1 MRAGTA
7 ASATPPTAAAAL
19 AALTINRHRI
29 RRMTM
34 LRLLLFLFTAS
45 ATLLAQQ
52 RAVPPTRSH
61 HPDIPY
67 QSPTSLGAASYAKI
81 LCSAIFVS
89 ERDEQEAK
97 QNSAYFLMVEPDRSK
112 PVTATVDRSAK
123 RVRVTV
129 ADVTRTA
136 AFYGDQGCVIHP
148 VDHDGVHFTPVAVK
162 TTLPDAAT
170 QPWPMGDAA
179 AKEAWPANLDRARM
193 QAAVDLAFADPA
205 GLTAAMVVLH
215 KGQIVGERYMPG
227 ITKDTQL
234 ESWSMGKSLTATLIG
249 LAIKDGA
256 FTLDDPAPVPDW
268 RRPGDPRGAIRV
280 RDVMR
285 MSSGLSFT
293 GQDDRWMDPSWQYH
307 DHFFIYA
314 GAVDAFKFAITSPP
328 EFAPNTVGRYR
339 NSDPMTLGF
348 LVRQYVE
355 KEGENYLTYPQR
367 ALFDKIGI
375 RKQVLEPDPW
385 GNFLLSGYD
394 YGTARNWA
402 RLGLLYLRDGV
413 WNGERL
419 LPQGFAKFVST
430 PAPAWRRPE
439 YGGQFWINGIGQ
451 WNLPRDAYFMSGAGG
466 QHTFIVPSHD
476 LVVVRMG
483 HQRGAQV
490 GSKLLNQA
498 LAAIVETVAMGK

>member
-1 MRAGTA
+1 MTLRIVVLILA
-7 ASATPPTAAAAL
+7 AS
-19 AALTINRHRI
+19 
-29 RRMTM
+29 
-34 LRLLLFLFTAS
+34 S
-45 ATLLAQQ
+45 VVLAQ
-52 RAVPPTRSH
+52 RPVPPARSH

-67 QSPTSLGAASYAKI
+67 QSPTSLGAATYAKV
-81 LCSAIFVS
+81 LCSAVFVS
-89 ERDEQEAK
+89 GRDAEEAK
-97 QNSAYFLMVEPDRSK
+97 QNSAYFLMTEPDRAK
-112 PVTATVDRSAK
+112 PIVADVDRPAK

-129 ADVTRTA
+129 DAITRTA

-148 VDHDGVHFTPVAVK
+148 ADHDGVHFKPVPVR
-162 TTLPDAAT
+162 TTLPDANLHA
-170 QPWPMGDAA
+170 WPMGDAPST
-179 AKEAWPANLDRARM
+179 EPWPAGLDRAKL

-234 ESWSMGKSLTATLIG
+234 ESWSMGKSLTATLVG

-256 FTLDDPAPVPDW
+256 FSLDDPAPVPDW

-280 RDVMR
+280 RDVMN
-285 MSSGLSFT
+285 MASGLSFT
-293 GQDDRWMDPSWQYH
+293 GQDDRWMDPTWQYH

-314 GAVDAFKFAITSPP
+314 GAVDAFKYAISSPV

-348 LVRQYVE
+348 LVRQHVE
-355 KEGENYLTYPQR
+355 RKGEVYLTYPQR

-375 RKQVLEPDPW
+375 RRQVLEPDPW

-413 WNGERL
+413 WNGQRL
-419 LPQGFAKFVST
+419 LPEGFAKFVST

-476 LVVVRMG
+476 LVIVRMG
-483 HQRGAQV
+483 HQRGAPI
-490 GSKLLNQA
+490 GGKLLNQS
-498 LAAIVETVAMGK
+498 LAAIMAAVAPAP

>member
-1 MRAGTA
+1 MMPHLSTTLSRALILGA
-7 ASATPPTAAAAL
+7 AIST
-19 AALTINRHRI
+19 
-29 RRMTM
+29 
-34 LRLLLFLFTAS
+34 
-45 ATLLAQQ
+45 TLLAQQ

-81 LCSAIFVS
+81 LCSAVFVS
-89 ERDEQEAK
+89 GRDEQEAK
-97 QNSAYFLMVEPDRSK
+97 QNSAYFLMAEPDRSK
-112 PVTATVDRSAK
+112 PINAIVDRQAK

-129 ADVTRTA
+129 DNVTRTA

-148 VDHDGVHFTPVAVK
+148 IDHDGVHFKPVAV
-162 TTLPDAAT
+162 TTMLPEAST
-170 QPWPMGDAA
+170 QAWPMGDATP
-179 AKEAWPANLDRARM
+179 KEAWPANLDRARM

-205 GLTAAMVVLH
+205 GLTAALVVVH
-215 KGQIVGERYMPG
+215 KGQIVGERYMEG

-293 GQDDRWMDPSWQYH
+293 GQDDRWMDPTWQYH

-314 GAVDAFKFAITSPP
+314 GAVDAFKYSITSPL

-348 LVRQYVE
+348 LVRQHVE
-355 KEGENYLTYPQR
+355 KKGENYLTHPQR

-375 RKQVLEPDPW
+375 RRQVLEPDPW

-413 WNGERL
+413 WNGQRL
-419 LPQGFAKFVST
+419 LPEGFTKFVST

-476 LVVVRMG
+476 LVIVRMG

-490 GSKLLNQA
+490 GSKLLNQS
-498 LAAIVETVAMGK
+498 LAAIIDAVSTSR

>member
-1 MRAGTA
+1 MNRLTGRLVRVFFFVVVASTA
-7 ASATPPTAAAAL
+7 VVA
-19 AALTINRHRI
+19 
-29 RRMTM
+29 
-34 LRLLLFLFTAS
+34 
-45 ATLLAQQ
+45 Q

-81 LCSAIFVS
+81 LCSAVFVS
-89 ERDEQEAK
+89 GRDVDEAR
-97 QNSAYFLMVEPDRSK
+97 QNSAYILMNAPDRDK
-112 PVTATVDRSAK
+112 PIKVDVDRQAT
-123 RVRVTV
+123 RVRVTI
-129 ADVTRTA
+129 DGVTRTA

-148 VDHDGVHFTPVAVK
+148 IDHDGIRFTPVRVE
-162 TTLPDAAT
+162 TTLPNADS
-170 QPWPMGDAA
+170 QPWPMGDAPSREPWSA
-179 AKEAWPANLDRARM
+179 PLDRATV
-193 QAAVDLAFADPA
+193 QAAVDLAFSDPA
-205 GLTAAMVVLH
+205 GLTAGMVVVY
-215 KGQIVGERYMPG
+215 KGQIVGERYMAG

-234 ESWSMGKSLTATLIG
+234 ESWSMGKSLTAALVG
-249 LAIKDGA
+249 LVIRDGA
-256 FTLDDPAPVPDW
+256 FSLDDPAPVPEW

-293 GQDDRWMDPSWQYH
+293 GQDDRWMDPTWQYH

-314 GAVDAFKFAITSPP
+314 GAVDAFKYSISSPL
-328 EFAPNTVGRYR
+328 EFSPNTVGRYR

-348 LVRQYVE
+348 LVRQAVE
-355 KEGENYLTYPQR
+355 TRGEEYLTFPQR

-375 RKQVLEPDPW
+375 RRQVLEPDPW

-394 YGTARNWA
+394 YGTPRNWA

-413 WNGERL
+413 WNGQRL
-419 LPQGFAKFVST
+419 LPEGFTKFVST

-439 YGGQFWINGIGQ
+439 YGGQFWINGVGQ

-483 HQRGAQV
+483 HQRGSAV
-490 GSKLLNQA
+490 GSKLLNQS
-498 LAAIVETVAMGK
+498 LAAIVAAVDAAR

>member
-1 MRAGTA
+1 MNTRIARPLILA
-7 ASATPPTAAAAL
+7 VLASS
-19 AALTINRHRI
+19 ALT
-29 RRMTM
+29 
-34 LRLLLFLFTAS
+34 
-45 ATLLAQQ
+45 AQQ

-61 HPDIPY
+61 HPDSPY
-67 QSPTSLGAASYAKI
+67 QSPTSLGAATYAKV
-81 LCSAIFVS
+81 LCSAVFVS
-89 ERDEQEAK
+89 GRDEAEAR
-97 QNSAYFLMVEPDRSK
+97 QNSAYFLMTEPDRKK
-112 PVTATVDRSAK
+112 PVNAVVDRHAR

-129 ADVTRTA
+129 DDITRTA

-148 VDHDGVHFTPVAVK
+148 VDHDGIHFTPVAVR
-162 TTLPDAAT
+162 TTLPDAST
-170 QPWPMGDAA
+170 QPWPMGDAPSSA
-179 AKEAWPANLDRARM
+179 STTLDRAKI

-205 GLTAAMVVLH
+205 GLTAAMVVVH

-234 ESWSMGKSLTATLIG
+234 ESWSMGKSLTATLVG

-293 GQDDRWMDPSWQYH
+293 GQDDRWMDPAWQYH

-314 GAVDAFKFAITSPP
+314 GAVNAFKYATESPV

-348 LVRQYVE
+348 LVRQHVE
-355 KEGENYLTYPQR
+355 KRGENYLTHPQR

-375 RKQVLEPDPW
+375 RRQVLEPDPW

-413 WNGERL
+413 WNGQRL
-419 LPQGFAKFVST
+419 LPEGFTKFVST

-439 YGGQFWINGIGQ
+439 YGGQFWINGVGN

-476 LVVVRMG
+476 LVIVRMG
-483 HQRGAQV
+483 HQRGSQV

-498 LAAIVETVAMGK
+498 LAAIMALVPEGS